1 MPDFDPD
8 SFSSTPSTSPS
19 VFSRQYTHSDNSC
32 LEVERTSFTY
42 MGYSI
47 RTDRYRYTEWLAW
60 NGSALAPA
68 RPLRLRASELY
79 DHDGDD
85 GTDADAFENVNVVD
99 DHDDVRRELFEVL
112 RRKFD
117 D

>member
-1 MPDFDPD
+1 
-8 SFSSTPSTSPS
+8 
-19 VFSRQYTHSDNSC
+19 
-32 LEVERTSFTY
+32 

-85 GTDADAFENVNVVD
+85 GAWTDPDGYENVNIVATAAAA
-99 DHDDVRRELFEVL
+99 HFRAERAAARGVRDRVTPATVL
-112 RRKFD
+112 GSCRGKALPK
-117 D
+117 

>member
-1 MPDFDPD
+1 MHAF
-8 SFSSTPSTSPS
+8 
-19 VFSRQYTHSDNSC
+19 RGSDNSC

-85 GTDADAFENVNVVD
+85 GAWTDPDGYENVNIVATAATP
-99 DHDDVRRELFEVL
+99 LISALSAQL
-112 RRKFD
+112 RAAFAIV
-117 D
+117 

>member
-1 MPDFDPD
+1 MHAF
-8 SFSSTPSTSPS
+8 
-19 VFSRQYTHSDNSC
+19 RGSDNSC

-85 GTDADAFENVNVVD
+85 GAWTDPDG
-99 DHDDVRRELFEVL
+99 
-112 RRKFD
+112 
-117 D
+117 